1 MPSDSRES
9 KDRVAAL
16 VIYHHTVGVVGVALL
31 RKQRNAQ
38 FENSARATRE
48 RAAPLSTTID
58 DTLKPAIAGQDGHCA
73 ICPAAAAACALA
85 LLA

>member
-1 MPSDSRES
+1 MSYGYFLLSYTVLIEIYP
-9 KDRVAAL
+9 L
-16 VIYHHTVGVVGVALL
+16 VP
-31 RKQRNAQ
+31 
-38 FENSARATRE
+38 FPPSARKGVSDVTADALRWRPVTSAR
-48 RAAPLSTTID
+48 TD